1 VTQAIRTDYQQSGAA
16 GVCKPILLALPAW
29 FGIESANQHYLE
41 YVDANPTFIA
51 YNGDTATGFLSLA
64 QPFPQSAEI
73 YVMAVHPEHHRQGVG
88 RALVAAAEAHLRQQD
103 ARFLQVKT
111 LNDTH
116 PSPEYALTRQFYLSM
131 GFVPLEV
138 FPELWGEQ
146 NPCLQLIKAL

>member
-1 VTQAIRTDYQQSGAA
+1 MTQAIHIDYQLSGAA
-16 GVCKPILLALPAW
+16 GVCRPILLALPAW

-103 ARFLQVKT
+103 ARFFTGQDAERHTSQPRVRTDAAILPVDG
-111 LNDTH
+111 LCSAGGL
-116 PSPEYALTRQFYLSM
+116 P
-131 GFVPLEV
+131 
-138 FPELWGEQ
+138 
-146 NPCLQLIKAL
+146 